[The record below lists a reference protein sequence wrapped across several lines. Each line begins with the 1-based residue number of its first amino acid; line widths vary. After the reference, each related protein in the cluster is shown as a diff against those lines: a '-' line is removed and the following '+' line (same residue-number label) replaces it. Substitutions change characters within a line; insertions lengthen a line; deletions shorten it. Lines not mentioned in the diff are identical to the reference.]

1 MGETNR
7 NARNCRFFGLQGDG
21 SQYKARNPQEAT
33 NVRVVDED
41 TGCPHIRILGFA
53 NLRHQD
59 ASGCRD
65 GAF

>member
-1 MGETNR
+1 MTHIFLK
-7 NARNCRFFGLQGDG
+7 NCRFFGLQGDG
-21 SQYKARNPQEAT
+21 SHDKARNPQEAT
-33 NVRVVDED
+33 NVLDVDED
-41 TGCPHIRILGFA
+41 TGRPHLHTLGLT